1 MTDWTL
7 QDAKNSFTAIVDAA
21 LTGEPQRVSCD
32 GASAVVVLSVDEYAR
47 LCDHQT
53 TAAPIQDSASTQ
65 EAMPS
70 FVDHLLAIPKGD
82 PEDFEFKRIPLRP
95 RGVEF

>member
-32 GASAVVVLSVDEYAR
+32 GASAVVVLSADEYAR
-47 LCDHQT
+47 LYDHQT
-53 TAAPIQDSASTQ
+53 TAELIQDSAPTQ
-65 EAMPS
+65 EDIPS
-70 FVDHLLAIPKGD
+70 FAEHPLAIPKGGS
-82 PEDFEFKRIPLRP
+82 EDFEFERIPLRP
-95 RGVEF
+95 RDVEF